1 VRQGVQYVLARGGIR
16 VIQLALIVAATI
28 GATSM
33 LSGGGSTARVTIVVV
48 GLAAAVAIGRRFAD
62 RLRGWVDRRFFREAY
77 DAEQI
82 LGELAM
88 QVRTMVETRPLLQT
102 VVQRVADTLHVPHV
116 AILLNEG
123 ARLRPAY
130 AVGYTDTPRV
140 VIPEESVIVR
150 RLERDAHARVRFD
163 DPDSWVRDLSEE
175 ERESLAALHAD
186 ILLPLSANQKVLGVL
201 SLGPKRSEEP
211 YSNSDLRMLGSVVT
225 QAGLA
230 LENSRLT
237 AEIAAQVAER
247 ERRQRELEI
256 AREVQQRLFPQA
268 FPAVRGLDYAGACR
282 PALEVGGDYY
292 DFLELSPTELGIAI
306 GDVSG
311 KGIPAALLM
320 ATLRAFLRGQ
330 TIGGEKNLAEMMCNL
345 NALVY
350 ESSATNRYATFFFG
364 RYNSATN
371 VLAYVNAGHNPPM
384 VLRACGRQLPD
395 VIRLDTGGP
404 VIGLLPTCMYELG
417 NITLE
422 KGDLLIAFTDGVSEA
437 MNINDQEWGE
447 ERLIEAVMS
456 GRTLA
461 PSALIS
467 NVLAA
472 ADAFVGDASQHDDMT
487 LVVARCG

>member
-1 VRQGVQYVLARGGIR
+1 
-16 VIQLALIVAATI
+16 
-28 GATSM
+28 
-33 LSGGGSTARVTIVVV
+33 
-48 GLAAAVAIGRRFAD
+48 
-62 RLRGWVDRRFFREAY
+62 
-77 DAEQI
+77 
-82 LGELAM
+82 
-88 QVRTMVETRPLLQT
+88 
-102 VVQRVADTLHVPHV
+102 
-116 AILLNEG
+116 
-123 ARLRPAY
+123 
-130 AVGYTDTPRV
+130 
-140 VIPEESVIVR
+140 
-150 RLERDAHARVRFD
+150 
-163 DPDSWVRDLSEE
+163 
-175 ERESLAALHAD
+175 
-186 ILLPLSANQKVLGVL
+186 
-201 SLGPKRSEEP
+201 
-211 YSNSDLRMLGSVVT
+211 
-225 QAGLA
+225 
-230 LENSRLT
+230 
-237 AEIAAQVAER
+237 
-247 ERRQRELEI
+247 
-256 AREVQQRLFPQA
+256 
-268 FPAVRGLDYAGACR
+268 
-282 PALEVGGDYY
+282 
-292 DFLELSPTELGIAI
+292 
-306 GDVSG
+306 
-311 KGIPAALLM
+311 M